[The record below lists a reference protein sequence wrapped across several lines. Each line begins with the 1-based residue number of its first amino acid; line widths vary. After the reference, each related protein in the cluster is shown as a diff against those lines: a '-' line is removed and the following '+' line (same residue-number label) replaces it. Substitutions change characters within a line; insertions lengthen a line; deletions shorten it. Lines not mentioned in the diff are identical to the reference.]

1 MPVCAASTCNDETPL
16 EGTLC
21 ADHLEQAA
29 AHYLVDRR
37 KRLIWRDEVEYQE
50 EDPDQTAIII
60 RLHNHLN
67 R

>member
-1 MPVCAASTCNDETPL
+1 MPVCAASDCNDETPL

-21 ADHLEQAA
+21 ADHLEQAT
-29 AHYLVDRR
+29 AHHLVERR
-37 KRLIWRDEVEYQE
+37 KRLISVEE
-50 EDPDQTAIII
+50 EIPTTDLDIDAIII

>member
-1 MPVCAASTCNDETPL
+1 MPVCAASDCNDETPF

-29 AHYLVDRR
+29 AHYLVERR
-37 KRLIWRDEVEYQE
+37 KRLITIE
-50 EDPDQTAIII
+50 EEIPARDPDIDAIII
-60 RLHNHLN
+60 QLHHNLN

>member
-1 MPVCAASTCNDETPL
+1 MPVCAASDCNDETPL

-29 AHYLVDRR
+29 AHHLVKRR
-37 KRLIWRDEVEYQE
+37 LRLISTGEIQE
-50 EDPDQTAIII
+50 KDPDQDAIIT
-60 RLHNHLN
+60 LLYNNLN

>member
-1 MPVCAASTCNDETPL
+1 MPVCAASDCNDEAPF

-29 AHYLVDRR
+29 AHYLVKRQR
-37 KRLIWRDEVEYQE
+37 RLISIE
-50 EDPDQTAIII
+50 EEIPTTDLDIDAIII

>member
-1 MPVCAASTCNDETPL
+1 MPVCAASSCNDETPL

-29 AHYLVDRR
+29 AYHLVERR
-37 KRLIWRDEVEYQE
+37 MRLISTGEIQE
-50 EDPDQTAIII
+50 KDLDIDAIITL
-60 RLHNHLN
+60 LHNNLN